1 MSVLLATA
9 VGSLYAI
16 AFHQMMGRDIYRVAF
31 GLYLLLNATNLLV
44 VSVVDIPEEARAP
57 FAQLGPGVAD
67 PLVQAMVLT
76 AIVISFGIATLV
88 LVLVAKV
95 ATKHGSKDTD
105 ELRNW
110 RR

>member
-1 MSVLLATA
+1 MSALLAAA
-9 VGSLYAI
+9 VGLLYAI
-16 AFHQMMGRDIYRVAF
+16 AFHQMMGRDTYRIAF

-44 VSVVDIPEEARAP
+44 ITVVTVPGRNAP
-57 FAQLGPGVAD
+57 FAQLGEPFVD

-76 AIVISFGIATLV
+76 AIVISFAIATLV
-88 LVLVAKV
+88 LVLVARV
-95 ATKHGSKDTD
+95 AKKHETQDTD

>member
-1 MSVLLATA
+1 MSVLLALG
-9 VGSLYAI
+9 VGLHYAI
-16 AFHQMMGRDIYRVAF
+16 AAHQIMGRDTYRMAF

-44 VSVVDIPEEARAP
+44 VSVATRLDRNAP
-57 FAQLGPGVAD
+57 FAQLGAPFVD

-76 AIVISFGIATLV
+76 AIVISFAIATLV
-88 LVLVAKV
+88 LVLVAEV
-95 ATKHGSKDTD
+95 AVEHGTKDTA

>member
-1 MSVLLATA
+1 MSALLAAA
-9 VGSLYAI
+9 VGILYAI
-16 AFHQMMGRDIYRVAF
+16 AFHQMMGRDTFRIAF

-44 VSVVDIPEEARAP
+44 VSLVAVPEGNAP
-57 FAQLGPGVAD
+57 FAQLGAPSVD

-88 LVLVAKV
+88 LVLVAMV
-95 ATKHGSKDTD
+95 ATEHGTTDND